1 VDHVAEAKRYRD
13 EAKADAMSND
23 EIRAHYRNIAS
34 AYYALADSEEIMA
47 DSNFKLWQARAQV
60 GALERIRPPLWVSQN
75 FARKRSGI
83 RSPHRAV
90 GPISEAASSSADFR
104 FAPESDRIAA
114 QQRSDAMGQRTKPLA
129 R

>member
-47 DSNFKLWQARAQV
+47 DSNFKCNH
-60 GALERIRPPLWVSQN
+60 AL
-75 FARKRSGI
+75 
-83 RSPHRAV
+83 
-90 GPISEAASSSADFR
+90 
-104 FAPESDRIAA
+104 
-114 QQRSDAMGQRTKPLA
+114 
-129 R
+129 